1 MQQYTTTFCRR
12 PPTILDTP
20 TTTPTR
26 TNRHNRCSNHK
37 AFFCSLL
44 RRWFWEK
51 KPVHKDRK
59 TMCLKAWQRKLQEEK
74 PRLSY
79 LLRGTK
85 NRQKTFSICWLDECC
100 HLVVKF
106 SSLQLK
112 PFVCGWKTGFFC
124 NDERTDDEL
133 PQQKSRQIMM
143 SADSLMSISPRSNWS
158 RKGNWKVVKIH
169 TTQFPEKP

>member
-51 KPVHKDRK
+51 KLVHKDRK

-74 PRLSY
+74 KRLSY

-85 NRQKTFSICWLDECC
+85 TKNRQKTFRRAFVGSMSAVALSSNFHHYLSLPSCVGE
-100 HLVVKF
+100 KQAF
-106 SSLQLK
+106 SA
-112 PFVCGWKTGFFC
+112 TT
-124 NDERTDDEL
+124 NERTMNY
-133 PQQKSRQIMM
+133 PNR
-143 SADSLMSISPRSNWS
+143 SLL
-158 RKGNWKVVKIH
+158 VK
-169 TTQFPEKP
+169 

>member
-1 MQQYTTTFCRR
+1 MQQYTSTFCSL
-12 PPTILDTP
+12 PGHTWYSY
-20 TTTPTR
+20 TR
-26 TNRHNRCSNHK
+26 TNHNRCSSHK

-74 PRLSY
+74 KRLSY

-106 SSLQLK
+106 SSLQLLPSCVGEK
-112 PFVCGWKTGFFC
+112 QAFSATNGGRWITPTEVSSNNDVCWQPHVNLTQEQL
-124 NDERTDDEL
+124 N
-133 PQQKSRQIMM
+133 
-143 SADSLMSISPRSNWS
+143 S

-169 TTQFPEKP
+169 TTQFPEKPW

>member
-74 PRLSY
+74 KRLSY

-100 HLVVKF
+100 HLDRQIF
-106 SSLQLK
+106 ITTTT

-124 NDERTDDEL
+124 NRTEDDEL
-133 PQQKSRQIMM
+133 PQQKSPRQIMM
-143 SADSLMSISPRSNWS
+143 SADSLMSISPRSS
-158 RKGNWKVVKIH
+158 STRGRV
-169 TTQFPEKP
+169 TEKS